1 MFAGRG
7 KEFSVA
13 RSTDEKLEQ
22 IASVSNITACL
33 TNTTRENIAKLLD
46 IHGKCNG
53 SYIVDWIHFFNQM
66 LFLRYGRVYNE
77 ELPLADVLC
86 DIILSMD
93 RSCFFRAYMDDSIR
107 NYMALQ
113 FSLFKQ
119 RQERAKQDA
128 FSKKSSKESYT
139 KDGLKKDS
147 VENEDPKK
155 ETVMKE
161 DPNKETVMKEDPKK
175 EVVIEEDPKKETVMK
190 EDPKKEVVIEEDPKN
205 QEEKKKQE
213 ESKKEDTPVILGQ
226 SDYISSFL
234 YHLREFYNQRYR
246 KTRDVNY
253 FEIDKVNLVPGKIK
267 KIDMTERQKIMI
279 TQHINPHINHGQD
292 ISKEVNTELKKH
304 VKEVTKD
311 EDKSLETELKED
323 IEKIVNETK
332 TTQEAN
338 TVIKSEGK
346 ITVSSTLSKKPTEDD
361 EIIDI

>member
-33 TNTTRENIAKLLD
+33 TNTTRETIAKLLD
-46 IHGKCNG
+46 VRGKCNG
-53 SYIVDWIHFFNQM
+53 SYIVNWINFFNQM

-77 ELPLADVLC
+77 ELSSADVLC

-128 FSKKSSKESYT
+128 FSKRSGKESYT
-139 KDGLKKDS
+139 TDGLKKDC

-155 ETVMKE
+155 DASNKETIMKE
-161 DPNKETVMKEDPKK
+161 DSKK
-175 EVVIEEDPKKETVMK
+175 EMVMED
-190 EDPKKEVVIEEDPKN
+190 DP
-205 QEEKKKQE
+205 KKQE
-213 ESKKEDTPVILGQ
+213 ETMKQEETKKEDTPAILGQ

-234 YHLREFYNQRYR
+234 YHLREFYNQRYC

-253 FEIDKVNLVPGKIK
+253 FEIDKVKLVPGKIK

-304 VKEVTKD
+304 VEEATKD